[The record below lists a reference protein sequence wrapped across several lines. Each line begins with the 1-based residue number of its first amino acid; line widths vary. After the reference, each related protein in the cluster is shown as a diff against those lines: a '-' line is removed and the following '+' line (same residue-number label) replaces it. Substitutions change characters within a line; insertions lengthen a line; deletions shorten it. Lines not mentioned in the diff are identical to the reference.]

1 MHGKDTARQPDA
13 HAVVRDQDQL
23 RQSAELQRRRR
34 WPPGL
39 VPGTGVYTVTS
50 APSKV
55 TGATR
60 NTVIYSAPL
69 EFTKANY
76 LKYNL

>member
-1 MHGKDTARQPDA
+1 
-13 HAVVRDQDQL
+13 
-23 RQSAELQRRRR
+23 
-34 WPPGL
+34 L
-39 VPGTGVYTVTS
+39 VPGTGVYTVAA

-60 NTVIYSAPL
+60 NTVIFSAPL

-76 LKYNL
+76 LKYNF